1 MEKGGIS
8 MYGTIGK
15 MKIKPG
21 EEENVRLILSQWEN
35 EEKGTID
42 GVVCT
47 YFMVPDNSPGEM
59 IGVAV
64 FRDKDAY
71 LANGNSPE
79 QHERFMKLR
88 VLLSD
93 DPEWTDGEY
102 LSL

>member
-1 MEKGGIS
+1 

-15 MKIKPG
+15 MKIKLG
-21 EEENVRLILSQWEN
+21 EEENVRQVLSQWEN
-35 EEKGTID
+35 EDRDTID
-42 GVVCT
+42 GVVAT
-47 YFMVPDNSPGEM
+47 YFMVPDDSPGEM

-88 VLLSD
+88 ALLES